1 LKITAVG
8 IITPVGDGER
18 LRLPAAVSV
27 IGGRPHSS
35 SREPTCTMGG
45 GTVASGFENSV
56 VGERM
61 VRSQSLDRAS
71 ALSAS

>member
-35 SREPTCTMGG
+35 SREPTCTIGG
-45 GTVASGFENSV
+45 EPLPPVLRILS
-56 VGERM
+56 
-61 VRSQSLDRAS
+61 S
-71 ALSAS
+71 ANGSFGHNR